1 MIDLGDANRIVVL
14 TGAGIS
20 TESGIPDYR
29 GPNGV
34 WTRNPSA
41 MRMSHISEYLA
52 DPEVRRQAWI
62 ERLHHPAWTASPNA
76 GHVALADLERAGR
89 LRALITQ
96 NIDGLHQAA
105 GSRQVLEL
113 HGTIHWCRC
122 QSCGYETRMQHQLDR
137 VRAGDPDP
145 ACERCGGIQRSA
157 TIAFGQSL
165 DADVLLAAFAA
176 AEECDLFIAVGTSLT
191 VTPAALLCNAAKRA
205 GARRR
210 DRERPADALRR
221 DRRRGNSRPHRPS
234 PARPRHLAC
243 PQPAGRS
250 RVPPIV
256 GLPPDRRTQTFGDC
270 ALRRNW
276 SRSRGRSHTDRR
288 LWDAGKR

>member
-1 MIDLGDANRIVVL
+1 MEIGKPERKIRIVPVEEPVPSPMPMPEEQPAVEPEPVAVPEPETVPSVIDLGDANRIVVL

-34 WTRNPSA
+34 WTRDPSA

-62 ERLHHPAWTASPNA
+62 ERLNHPAWTASPNA

-165 DADVLLAAFAA
+165 DEDVLLAAFAA

-191 VTPAALLCNAAKRA
+191 VTPASLLCNAAKRA
-205 GARRR
+205 GA
-210 DRERPADALRR
+210 
-221 DRRRGNSRPHRPS
+221 
-234 PARPRHLAC
+234 
-243 PQPAGRS
+243 
-250 RVPPIV
+250 PIV
-256 GLPPDRRTQTFGDC
+256 IVNAQPTPYDEIADEVIRAPIGRALP
-270 ALRRNW
+270 ALV
-276 SRSRGRSHTDRR
+276 T
-288 LWDAGKR
+288 